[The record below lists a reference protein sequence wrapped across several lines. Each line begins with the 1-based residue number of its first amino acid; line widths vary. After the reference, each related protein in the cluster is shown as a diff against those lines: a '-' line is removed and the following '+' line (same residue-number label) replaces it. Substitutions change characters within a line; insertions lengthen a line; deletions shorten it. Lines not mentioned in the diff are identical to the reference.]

1 VLQCMCGYCRPSVT
15 ESRNGSWVT
24 LMKMAFSSSLV
35 ACSVDVLLSPLNVSH
50 WPSSFMHLW
59 QMFAVLKIMIMFVRF
74 VSGMLWLMMAF
85 CPFLRV
91 GCMLIPCTVTISYP
105 LV

>member
-1 VLQCMCGYCRPSVT
+1 VT
-15 ESRNGSWVT
+15 ESRKGSWVT
-24 LMKMAFSSSLV
+24 LTKMAFNSSLV
-35 ACSVDVLLSPLNVSH
+35 ACSVDALLSPLNVSH

-59 QMFAVLKIMIMFVRF
+59 QMFASVKTMIMFVRLA
-74 VSGMLWLMMAF
+74 SGMLWLMMAF

-91 GCMLIPCTVTISYP
+91 GCMLIPWTVTISYP